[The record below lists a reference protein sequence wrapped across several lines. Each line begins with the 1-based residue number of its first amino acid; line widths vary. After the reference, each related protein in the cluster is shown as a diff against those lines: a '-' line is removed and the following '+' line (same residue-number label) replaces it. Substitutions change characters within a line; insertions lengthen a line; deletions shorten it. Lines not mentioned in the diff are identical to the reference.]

1 MLFCRLTQ
9 EQRQLYQTYL
19 DSGEI
24 KSIIDGRL
32 QIFVGLTNLR
42 KICNHPDLF
51 DGGPPGCKKEVN
63 SKEKMIM
70 RIQNGNNNVLMG
82 IR

>member
-1 MLFCRLTQ
+1 M
-9 EQRQLYQTYL
+9 YQTYL

-24 KSIIDGRL
+24 KKIMDGRV

-51 DGGPPGCKKEVN
+51 DDKSIK
-63 SKEKMIM
+63 
-70 RIQNGNNNVLMG
+70 VLVF
-82 IR
+82 I